1 MEDMQSYIYIYVNM
15 FIATMLLQPFA
26 SHSATYL
33 IVPNIHTKMHLKNEV
48 LKKWELMQS
57 ASQDFAVSL

>member
-48 LKKWELMQS
+48 LKK
-57 ASQDFAVSL
+57 